1 MEGID
6 NRIYSLRESYGEVAY
21 DTEHNLLFLSFQG
34 NIEKENYKK
43 LWDGLFEEIVARKCR
58 KVIIDQTQIGK
69 VSMEAR
75 AWLVIKWIPKLQ
87 REIDSE
93 AKVAVITARSI
104 TNKLGAQY
112 LMGAVKKMS
121 LLNIKAVN
129 SLGEAQD
136 WLYRA

>member
-6 NRIYSLRESYGEVAY
+6 NKVYSLQESYGEVAC
-21 DTEHNLLFLSFQG
+21 DSERNVLFLSFKG
-34 NIEKENYKK
+34 NIEKEDYKK
-43 LWDGLFEEIVARKCR
+43 LWDTLLEEIMARKSR

-69 VSMEAR
+69 VSMDAR
-75 AWLVIKWIPKLQ
+75 AWLVIKWMPKLQ
-87 REIDSE
+87 RTIDSE

-121 LLNIKAVN
+121 LLNIRVVN
-129 SLGEAQD
+129 SLEEAES
-136 WLYRA
+136 WFR